1 MGDHP
6 LNDMLAGKA
15 MIYFGPGK
23 WEGLW
28 RNRHQLMSRFAKRN
42 KVVYVER
49 SFRLKKMLKNLNPIK
64 IGVLRCLKQFVE
76 PIIVEKLENLYIYSP
91 PIYTPITDKFNLN
104 KFCWYLWKRL
114 LQNRLKALRIGKPII
129 WFSHPSMVNLI
140 GDFDPGLTIY
150 HVVDEYSAYDNIND
164 EMKAKIDKLDKE
176 MAEKADLVFVVSE
189 KLFKKRKS
197 YNPRTYI
204 IPNGVDYEKYQNAM
218 SSNDPLPDDIKD
230 LPKPIIGYSGLIGSY
245 IDLKLI
251 EQIAFRHPKWSLVL
265 VGQNGSAANMDAFE
279 KLIQMDNV
287 YFLGNKSIDELP
299 HYLKTF
305 DVCLIPYKETEQV
318 INSSSLKLYDYMAF
332 GKPIVATSFPVSRAM
347 NDLLYIGSSAES
359 FIGHVE
365 TAVFEDEK
373 LLSEQRKE
381 YAAANTWDHR
391 VLQASALI
399 KKRLDSKLN

>member
-1 MGDHP
+1 MRANNI
-6 LNDMLAGKA
+6 NDMIEGKSV
-15 MIYFGPGK
+15 IYFGPGK

-28 RNRHQLMSRFAKRN
+28 RNRHQLMSRFAKKN
-42 KVVYVER
+42 KVVYVEPPLNIKKTLR
-49 SFRLKKMLKNLNPIK
+49 EYNLAKLGLSRWIKVLLKPRITEELK
-64 IGVLRCLKQFVE
+64 
-76 PIIVEKLENLYIYSP
+76 NLYIYHTP
-91 PIYTPITDKFNLN
+91 FYAPIIGRFRIKKLS
-104 KFCWYLWKRL
+104 WWLWKKL
-114 LQNRLKALRIGKPII
+114 LRNKLKALGMEKPII
-129 WFSHPSMVNLI
+129 WFSHPTMAHLTN
-140 GDFDPGLTIY
+140 DFDSGLTIY

-164 EMKAKIDKLDKE
+164 EMKAQINKIDKE

-189 KLFKKRKS
+189 KLFTKRKG
-197 YNPRTYI
+197 YNPHTWI

-218 SSNDPLPDDIKD
+218 SSNDTLPDDIKN

-251 EQIAFRHPKWSLVL
+251 EQIAFRHPNWSLVL
-265 VGQNGSAANMDAFE
+265 VGQNGSGADTGAFE

-287 YFLGNKSIDELP
+287 YYLGNKSIDALP

-332 GKPIVATSFPVSRAM
+332 GKPIVATSFPVSRALK
-347 NDLLYIGSSAES
+347 DLLFIGSSAES

-373 LLSEQRKE
+373 RLSEQRKE

-399 KKRLDSKLN
+399 EKRLDSKLN